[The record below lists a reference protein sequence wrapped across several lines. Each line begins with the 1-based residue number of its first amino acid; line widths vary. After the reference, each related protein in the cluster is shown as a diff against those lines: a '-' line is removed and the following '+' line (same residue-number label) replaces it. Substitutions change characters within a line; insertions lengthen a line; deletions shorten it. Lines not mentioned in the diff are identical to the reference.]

1 VGGRLRA
8 EAWGAGMSRIR
19 FAFGI
24 DLRTLALFRVLV
36 AAMVI
41 ADLASRLRDLTAHYS
56 DDGVLPRSA
65 LLQMNGSWP
74 MSLHVLSGSAIW
86 QGTLMGL
93 AALVALALLVGYR
106 TRTATVVSWLLL
118 VSLITRNP
126 TLVQGG
132 DNLLAMLLF
141 WGMFLPL
148 GARFSVD
155 TALDR
160 SAVPAPNL
168 HFSAA
173 TVALLLQVMSVYFF
187 SALLKSGPSWVS
199 DGTAVAH
206 ALNIDHLATPVAV
219 WFRQFEAPMTALTH
233 YVWWLELLGPVL
245 MFVPLVQPWLR
256 LGLQWMFITMHVGF
270 FMSLAI
276 GLFPFVSIASLSA
289 FTPGSVWDWLEAK
302 LQDPKRRGLAMHY
315 DGGCEFC
322 LKTCLLLRTLLLL
335 GPVPVLKA
343 QDTADIHLDMLQH
356 NSWVVVDHDGSR
368 SVRWAA
374 VALVIRRSPVFG
386 FFGRLLGARALAPL
400 GDRIYQFVADHRAAL
415 GRVSAVTLPY
425 RTLQVD
431 ASRGANLVVAGL
443 AIVVMWSNLAS
454 LPSAGI
460 PLPSTLNYFV
470 RSSLLTQ
477 KWNMFAPA
485 PSVHEGWF
493 VVRGQTEQG
502 GIVDVLHDRLGDVD
516 FDRPRSLADEFPN
529 YRWRKYLMR
538 LAFDEVPKAHR
549 ALYAHYL
556 CRSWEPRAGAQSRLA
571 RLQIYFV
578 HEYIQRSE
586 QGVWSRAQELL
597 LIAEHECAQAESAV
611 QGSATR

>member
-1 VGGRLRA
+1 MVSGLQA
-8 EAWGAGMSRIR
+8 KSWGAGLSWLK

-36 AAMVI
+36 AAMVL

-56 DDGVLPRSA
+56 DAGILPRSA
-65 LLQMNGSWP
+65 LVQMMGGWP
-74 MSLHVLSGSAIW
+74 LSLHVLSGSAMW
-86 QGTLMGL
+86 QGALMGL

-106 TRTATVVSWLLL
+106 TQTATVLSWLLL

-155 TALDR
+155 SALD
-160 SAVPAPNL
+160 PAPVAAPSL

-187 SALLKSGPSWVS
+187 SALLKSGTPWVS

-206 ALNIDHLATPVAV
+206 ALNIDHLATPIAV
-219 WFRQFEAPMTALTH
+219 WFRQFETPMTALTY
-233 YVWWLELLGPVL
+233 YVWWLELLGPL
-245 MFVPLVQPWLR
+245 LIFVPLVQPWLR
-256 LGLQWMFITMHVGF
+256 LGLQWMFITMHLGF
-270 FMSLAI
+270 FLCLAI
-276 GLFPFVSIASLSA
+276 GLFPFVSITSLSA
-289 FTPGSVWDWLEAK
+289 FTPGSVWDRLEAK
-302 LQDPKRRGLAMHY
+302 LQDPKRRGLVMYY

-322 LKTCLLLRTLLLL
+322 HKTCLLLRTLLLL
-335 GPVPVLKA
+335 GPVPILKA
-343 QDTADIHLDMLQH
+343 QDTEDIHRDMLRH
-356 NSWVVVDHDGSR
+356 NSWVVLDHDGSR
-368 SVRWAA
+368 SMRWVA
-374 VALVIRRSPVFG
+374 VALVIRRSPIFG
-386 FFGRLLGARALAPL
+386 PLGRLLGAGALAPI
-400 GDRIYQFVADHRAAL
+400 GERIYQFVAEHRKAL

-425 RTLQVD
+425 RSLQVE
-431 ASRGANLVVAGL
+431 ASRGANLAVAALAVVVL
-443 AIVVMWSNLAS
+443 WSNLAS
-454 LPSAGI
+454 LPSAGVR
-460 PLPSTLNYFV
+460 LPRALDHFV
-470 RSSLLTQ
+470 NSSLLAQ

-485 PSVHEGWF
+485 PAVHEGWY

-502 GIVDVLHDRLGDVD
+502 RKVDLLHDTLGDVD

-538 LAFDEVPKAHR
+538 LAFELPKAHR
-549 ALYAHYL
+549 VLYARHL
-556 CRSWEPRAGAQSRLA
+556 CRAWQPGAGPESRLA

-578 HEYIQRSE
+578 HEHIQRSE
-586 QGVWSRAQELL
+586 DGVWSRPQERL
-597 LIAEHECAQAESAV
+597 LIAEHECADTDSAV
-611 QGSATR
+611 QGSATK